1 MTFITLGKALGISKE
16 HATAMEFSILRLWT
30 KNKNMDKVNHKE
42 CTINVIKECSYWQHD
57 VCTICKRM

>member
-30 KNKNMDKVNHKE
+30 KHN
-42 CTINVIKECSYWQHD
+42 TF
-57 VCTICKRM
+57 CKQKHG